1 MIALYIWLGIYV
13 TEDFSSKNSRQV
25 QQEKIWK
32 DGPLAAVPGVPG
44 KLHMHI
50 NMKIHNCIE
59 ICYSNVPNNENQYQT
74 QDLQIKNLSHRNLL
88 ERSNPM

>member
-1 MIALYIWLGIYV
+1 M

-44 KLHMHI
+44 KLDMHNNI
-50 NMKIHNCIE
+50 LTYNKNNVPIDCIK
-59 ICYSNVPNNENQYQT
+59 ICYSNVPNNKDQYPT
-74 QDLQIKNLSHRNLL
+74 QDLQIKNLLHRNLL
-88 ERSNPM
+88 ERLNQM

>member
-1 MIALYIWLGIYV
+1 M

-32 DGPLAAVPGVPG
+32 DGPLATVPGGPG
-44 KLHMHI
+44 KLDMHTNMI
-50 NMKIHNCIE
+50 NQINSIK
-59 ICYSNVPNNENQYQT
+59 ICYSNVPNNKNQYPI

-88 ERSNPM
+88 ERLKQM

>member
-32 DGPLAAVPGVPG
+32 DGPLATVPGGPG
-44 KLHMHI
+44 KLDMHT
-50 NMKIHNCIE
+50 NMII
-59 ICYSNVPNNENQYQT
+59 Q
-74 QDLQIKNLSHRNLL
+74 
-88 ERSNPM
+88 